1 MELLKRILLVDDDWS
16 EVLRIR
22 DYIRDNTM
30 WAFSGQFQLGEKSS
44 SVVFSRF
51 SSSFTTFHI
60 STRLCEWRISAV
72 LRNRCLWREEAVV

>member
-30 WAFSGQFQLGEKSS
+30 WAISGQFQLGEKSS

-51 SSSFTTFHI
+51 SSS
-60 STRLCEWRISAV
+60 SVVRV
-72 LRNRCLWREEAVV
+72 CLWKTISIYRRDYASGEFPRF